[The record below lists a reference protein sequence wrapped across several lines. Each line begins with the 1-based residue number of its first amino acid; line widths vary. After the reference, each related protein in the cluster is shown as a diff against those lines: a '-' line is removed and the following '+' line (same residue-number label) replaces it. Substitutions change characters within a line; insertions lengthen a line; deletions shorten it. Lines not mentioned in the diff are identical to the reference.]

1 MHSVSELKSLFDAYV
16 ESQKFREEPVGLYEP
31 MNYILE
37 LGGKRLRPVIALMSY
52 NIFCDDVEEALPMA
66 FSLELFHN
74 FTLAHD
80 DIMDDA
86 DLRRGKPTMHAK
98 YSVNTGILSG
108 DAMMMYAFQYLNMSS
123 ENDKIQRK
131 LNDLFTRTAI
141 EVCIGQQMDMDF
153 EKMDVVALEKYI
165 LMIKYKTAV
174 LLAGCLQTG
183 AILSGASDND
193 GEALYEFGINLGLA
207 FQIQDDI
214 LDLYSDERFGK
225 VRGGDIIQNK
235 KTFLYLT
242 AMDQAPQNARQKLL
256 EIYQIDTMQDQEKVI
271 LVENIFAELN
281 VKYLAEQ
288 KVLEYTRTAF
298 DHLDRLSVAKERLQV
313 LRSLGEELLRREY

>member
-1 MHSVSELKSLFDAYV
+1 MYSVSELKSLFDDYV
-16 ESQKFREEPVGLYEP
+16 ESQKFSQEPMGLYEP

-52 NIFCDDVEEALPMA
+52 NIFCDDVEKALPMA

-123 ENDKIQRK
+123 DNDKIQRK

-153 EKMDVVALEKYI
+153 EKIDVVELENYI

-183 AILSGASDND
+183 AILSGASDKD

-214 LDLYSDERFGK
+214 LDLYSDDRFGK
-225 VRGGDIIQNK
+225 IRGGDIIQNK

-242 AMDQAPQNARQKLL
+242 AMDKAPQQVRQKLL
-256 EIYQIDTMQDQEKVI
+256 AIYQTDALEGREKVA

-281 VKYLAEQ
+281 VKSLAEQ
-288 KVLEYTRTAF
+288 KVMEYTRAAF
-298 DHLDRLSVAKERLQV
+298 DHLDRLSVSKERLQV
-313 LRSLGEELLRREY
+313 LKSLGEELLRREY